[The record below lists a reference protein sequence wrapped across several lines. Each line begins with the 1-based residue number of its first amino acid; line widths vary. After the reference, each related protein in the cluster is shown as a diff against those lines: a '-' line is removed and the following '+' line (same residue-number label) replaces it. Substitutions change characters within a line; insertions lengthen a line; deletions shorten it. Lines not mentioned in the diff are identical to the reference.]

1 MQPLKS
7 FTYDLTYVVALLE
20 VPLPTSSDFDNPVE
34 IFEFEMLLSS
44 EDSHTFR
51 NQRLMA
57 FPLAL
62 LQVCVDSLWQSI
74 LRLASCKIGS
84 VRFRPKLHGLLLQ
97 LVSEFLVDAI
107 LRDVVVRQ
115 QLFHIVT
122 HSELISQFIFTITV
136 VGLVKVIAIENTT
149 SLTS

>member
-1 MQPLKS
+1 
-7 FTYDLTYVVALLE
+7 
-20 VPLPTSSDFDNPVE
+20 
-34 IFEFEMLLSS
+34 
-44 EDSHTFR
+44 
-51 NQRLMA
+51 MA

-62 LQVCVDSLWQSI
+62 LQFCAESLWQSI
-74 LRLASCKIGS
+74 LRFGNCKIGS
-84 VRFRPKLHGLLLQ
+84 VRFRPKINELLLQ

-115 QLFHIVT
+115 HLLHIVT